1 MKKIFIILMLTIA
14 MIFANAQVKPEAYL
28 SKLPSVPG
36 DICSDETQGKDEFL
50 SKVNEIGDQL
60 KTELER
66 RHENNDAKVDANKP
80 KMTENV
86 MKQTGVSPELLQQ
99 LQALEK
105 QSKGAS
111 GDQKKVYE
119 AQKKALAD
127 QMMQQSMNISMGE
140 VENLKKMDKAGQK
153 AWATAYASEKQAEVM
168 ADPKKYQDQNARE
181 MQKYNLVKSQ
191 KQLSDSLNAQQ
202 NRYMKK
208 FAEIDENEDGKK
220 LLTKING
227 IRTEI
232 ANLYNETAKIGTSPD
247 QKKLEALRGE
257 MKKAK
262 VSYCNVQSP
271 KYISVLAEY
280 KSFVLSSMSAYN
292 RLEKLSNEVTRMQT
306 GVDLSP
312 EPGEFGLGN
321 VSSYINQLLGAY
333 KYNLYGPEDWTIG

>member
-1 MKKIFIILMLTIA
+1 MKKIYLVLLLTIA
-14 MIFANAQVKPEAYL
+14 MIYANAQVRPEAYL
-28 SKLPSVPG
+28 SNLPSVPG
-36 DICSDETQGKDEFL
+36 DICSEETQGKDEFF
-50 SKVNEIGDQL
+50 SKVNEISEQL
-60 KTELER
+60 QTEMER
-66 RHENNDAKVDANKP
+66 RHDNNEAKVEAGKP
-80 KMTENV
+80 KMMDNV
-86 MKQTGVSPELLQQ
+86 MKQTGVSPELIQQ

-111 GDQKKVYE
+111 GDQKKAYE

-181 MQKYNLVKSQ
+181 MQKYNLVQSQ
-191 KQLSDSLNAQQ
+191 KQLNDSLNAQQ

-208 FAEIDENEDGKK
+208 FAEIDEDEAGRK
-220 LLTKING
+220 LLAKIEG

-232 ANLYNETAKIGTSPD
+232 ADLYNETAKTGTGPERT
-247 QKKLEALRGE
+247 KLVALRSE

-262 VSYCNVQSP
+262 VSYCNIQSP

-280 KSFVLSSMSAYN
+280 KSFILSSMSAYN
-292 RLEKLSNEVTRMQT
+292 RLEKLSNEVTKMQT

-321 VSSYINQLLGAY
+321 VSSYIKQLLDAY